1 MEKISISLDRELD
14 LMTQYSLSAEE
25 WWIIQ
30 LLFLAQ
36 YPEGRIDPLERY
48 SKIIGGFRYDIIESL
63 QSKGVLKKINI
74 KKGDHFEI
82 DDLQFNY
89 VKGEDKKTY
98 PLDIPFTAN
107 FIKSYLKHSG
117 ELGKE
122 LFLEYPTF
130 IYINGSPVN
139 ARSITTNG
147 HFGSMEDFFFFYGKT
162 IKWNPTLHREI
173 IDLLQWGKENDM
185 IKMGISTF
193 VINQSWIAL
202 KEARDKGMG
211 SVDINTLI

>member
-14 LMTQYSLSAEE
+14 LMTQYNLSAEE

-36 YPEGRIDPLERY
+36 YPEGRIGPLERY
-48 SKIIGGFRYDIIESL
+48 SKIIGGFKYDIIESL
-63 QSKGVLKKINI
+63 QSKGVLKKMNI

-130 IYINGSPVN
+130 IYINGSPIN

-162 IKWNPTLHREI
+162 IKWNPTLHKEI

-193 VINQSWIAL
+193 VINQLWIAL

>member
-14 LMTQYSLSAEE
+14 LMTQYNLSAEE

-36 YPEGRIDPLERY
+36 YPENRIDPLERY
-48 SKIIGGFRYDIIESL
+48 SKIVGGFKSEILESL

-74 KKGDHFEI
+74 RKGEHFEL

-89 VKGEDKKTY
+89 VKGVDKNTY

-130 IYINGSPVN
+130 IYINGNPVN
-139 ARSITTNG
+139 ARNITTGN

-162 IKWNPTLHREI
+162 IKWNPDTHKQIL
-173 IDLLQWGKENDM
+173 DLLEWGKENDM

-202 KEARDKGMG
+202 REARDKGMG